1 MDVQTI
7 DRAYGQLQSE
17 AQQTAQKVE
26 ALVAK
31 MQTAAQSGDANA
43 REWLLDLREVTIA
56 IRDEESQV
64 GSLLQAMHAFA
75 VTTLQS
81 PPVQQYQ
88 EPPQPYPQQ
97 PPQQYGGQY
106 PPPQQPYGQP
116 PYQGGYGQQQP
127 GGMLGG
133 FLNSGFGRAVEM
145 GLGFGV
151 GDDLINRIF

>member
-1 MDVQTI
+1 MDVETI
-7 DRAYGQLQSE
+7 DRAYGQLQTE
-17 AQQTAQKVE
+17 AQQTAQKLE

-43 REWLLDLREVTIA
+43 REWLLDLREIAIA

-81 PPVQQYQ
+81 PPVPQYQ
-88 EPPQPYPQQ
+88 A
-97 PPQQYGGQY
+97 
-106 PPPQQPYGQP
+106 PPQQPNAPPPPYGQP
-116 PYQGGYGQQQP
+116 YGAQPYGQQPYPGGYPQQGP